1 MVVKRNPVQDTP
13 SPSKEQLA
21 VNREAGMKDRIE
33 ERNDV
38 MKQRGVQKESSSAF
52 LVM

>member
-1 MVVKRNPVQDTP
+1 MKRDHVQEMP

-21 VNREAGMKDRIE
+21 VNREAGMKDRLE
-33 ERNDV
+33 EGNGV